1 MRQQFVPRFS
11 PALTESQPPMP
22 MRTTTDRALIRSRFL
37 AVDVANVADVLDDL
51 GHRDQALSTDFTCA
65 AGRERLAGWAFTIS
79 GAMSA
84 APGRDPLKAQA
95 CSQIGPDEVSVWQ
108 GNGRG
113 VCYFGELVAI
123 GMMQRGS
130 VGAVVDGGVRDK
142 RWLHEIGFT
151 TFSRYPTS
159 VQTSGRWRVETWQQP
174 VTLPGASGQ
183 PVVIEPGDFILG
195 DDDGVIVI
203 PAGIVDVVLEAAE
216 TMTEKEIDVRAAIR
230 NGMTLADAMAEF
242 GRI

>member
-1 MRQQFVPRFS
+1 
-11 PALTESQPPMP
+11 MP
-22 MRTTTDRALIRSRFL
+22 TRTATDRALIRSRFL

-51 GHRDQALSTDFTCA
+51 GHRHQALATDVTCV

-79 GAMSA
+79 GAMSDT
-84 APGRDPLKAQA
+84 PGRDPLKAQA
-95 CSQIGPDEVSVWQ
+95 CTQIGPDEVSVWQ
-108 GNGRG
+108 GNGSG

-130 VGAVVDGGVRDK
+130 PGAVLDGGVRDRK
-142 RWLHEIGFT
+142 WLHELGFT
-151 TFSRYPTS
+151 TFSRYPAA
-159 VQTSGRWRVETWQQP
+159 VQTSGRWRVDAWQQP

-183 PVVIEPGDFILG
+183 PVVIEPGDFVLG

-216 TMTEKEIDVRAAIR
+216 TMTDKEIDLRAALR
-230 NGMTLADAMAEF
+230 DGMTLADAMTEF

>member
-1 MRQQFVPRFS
+1 
-11 PALTESQPPMP
+11 MP
-22 MRTTTDRALIRSRFL
+22 TRTTTDRALIRSRFL
-37 AVDVANVADVLDDL
+37 TVDVANVADVLDDL
-51 GHRDQALSTDFTCA
+51 GHRDQALATDVTCV

-79 GAMSA
+79 GAMSDT
-84 APGRDPLKAQA
+84 PGRDPLKARA
-95 CSQIGPDEVSVWQ
+95 CNQIGPDEVSVWQ

-130 VGAVVDGGVRDK
+130 PGAVLDGGVRDK
-142 RWLHEIGFT
+142 KWLHEIGFT
-151 TFSRYPTS
+151 TFSRYPAS
-159 VQTSGRWRVETWQQP
+159 VQTSGRWRVSAWQTT
-174 VTLPGASGQ
+174 VTLPGASGK

-203 PAGIVDVVLEAAE
+203 PGGVVDVVLEAAE
-216 TMTEKEIDVRAAIR
+216 AMTEKEVDVRAAIR

>member
-1 MRQQFVPRFS
+1 
-11 PALTESQPPMP
+11 

-51 GHRDQALSTDFTCA
+51 GHRDQALGTDLACV

-79 GAMSA
+79 GAMSDE
-84 APGRDPLKAQA
+84 PGRDPLKAQA
-95 CSQIGPDEVSVWQ
+95 CNEIGPDEVSVWE

-130 VGAVVDGGVRDK
+130 PGAVLDGGVRDRK
-142 RWLHEIGFT
+142 WLHEIGFT

-159 VQTSGRWRVETWQQP
+159 VQTSGRWRVSAWQQP

-203 PAGIVDVVLEAAE
+203 PAALVDVVLEDAE
-216 TMTEKEIDVRAAIR
+216 TMTDKEIDVRAAIR
-230 NGMTLADAMAEF
+230 NGMTLADAMTQF

>member
-1 MRQQFVPRFS
+1 
-11 PALTESQPPMP
+11 

-51 GHRDQALSTDFTCA
+51 GHRDQALGTDFTCV

-79 GAMSA
+79 GAMSDE
-84 APGRDPLKAQA
+84 PGRDPLKAQA
-95 CSQIGPDEVSVWQ
+95 CNEIGPDEVSVWE

-130 VGAVVDGGVRDK
+130 PGAVLDGGVRDRK
-142 RWLHEIGFT
+142 WLHEIGFT

-159 VQTSGRWRVETWQQP
+159 VQTSGRWRVSAWQQS

-203 PAGIVDVVLEAAE
+203 PAALVDVVLEAAE
-216 TMTEKEIDVRAAIR
+216 TMTDKEIDVRAAIR
-230 NGMTLADAMAEF
+230 NGMTLADAMTEF

>member
-1 MRQQFVPRFS
+1 
-11 PALTESQPPMP
+11 
-22 MRTTTDRALIRSRFL
+22 MRTITDRALIRSRFL

-51 GHRDQALSTDFTCA
+51 GHRDQALGTDLACV

-79 GAMSA
+79 GAMSDT
-84 APGRDPLKAQA
+84 PGRDPLKAQA
-95 CSQIGPDEVSVWQ
+95 CNEIGPDEVSVWQ

-130 VGAVVDGGVRDK
+130 PGAVLDGGVRDRK
-142 RWLHEIGFT
+142 WLHEIGYT

-159 VQTSGRWRVETWQQP
+159 VQTSGRWRVSAWQQP

-203 PAGIVDVVLEAAE
+203 PAALVDVVLEAAE
-216 TMTEKEIDVRAAIR
+216 TMTDKEIDVRAAIR
-230 NGMTLADAMAEF
+230 NGMTLADAMTQF

>member
-1 MRQQFVPRFS
+1 
-11 PALTESQPPMP
+11 

-51 GHRDQALSTDFTCA
+51 GHRDQALGTDLACV

-79 GAMSA
+79 GAMSD

-95 CSQIGPDEVSVWQ
+95 CNEIGPDEVSVWE

-130 VGAVVDGGVRDK
+130 PGAVLDGGVRDRK
-142 RWLHEIGFT
+142 WLHEIGFT

-159 VQTSGRWRVETWQQP
+159 VQTSGRWRVSAWRQP

-203 PAGIVDVVLEAAE
+203 PAALVDVVLEDAE
-216 TMTEKEIDVRAAIR
+216 TMTDKEIDVRAAIR
-230 NGMTLADAMAEF
+230 NGMTLADAMTQF